1 MEMIMSLD
9 IAERGISGNWRES
22 AAHTGIV
29 MRIWGVLRAR
39 SQRNR
44 EMRELLALDSRM
56 LTDIGIDRAQAEYM
70 ATQPYAGDW
79 SAAIFGHGNR
89 R

>member
-9 IAERGISGNWRES
+9 IAERGIGGNWREC
-22 AAHTGIV
+22 APRAGLL
-29 MRIWGVLRAR
+29 MRIRGVLRAR
-39 SQRNR
+39 SQRKR
-44 EMRELLALDSRM
+44 EMRELLSLDSRM
-56 LTDIGIDRAQAEYM
+56 LADIGMNRAQAEYM
-70 ATQPYAGDW
+70 ATQPYAGHW